1 MGKRGEGGAGSR
13 GYFGVECYGVGR
25 ILREKARYTEE
36 AVLSLVCVEVAAS
49 SFDQG
54 SRFEKMK
61 HNRREL
67 EGVEVFRSV
76 ILQFFLGQWRN

>member
-1 MGKRGEGGAGSR
+1 M
-13 GYFGVECYGVGR
+13 YVIV
-25 ILREKARYTEE
+25 T
-36 AVLSLVCVEVAAS
+36 AS

-67 EGVEVFRSV
+67 EGVVVFRIV
-76 ILQFFLGQWRN
+76 ISSTFPWLVL

>member
-1 MGKRGEGGAGSR
+1 M
-13 GYFGVECYGVGR
+13 V
-25 ILREKARYTEE
+25 RYTEE

-61 HNRREL
+61 HNCIEL
-67 EGVEVFRSV
+67 EGESVFRIV
-76 ILQFFLGQWRN
+76 IPSIFPWLVEE

>member
-1 MGKRGEGGAGSR
+1 MC
-13 GYFGVECYGVGR
+13 VIV
-25 ILREKARYTEE
+25 
-36 AVLSLVCVEVAAS
+36 AVT

-67 EGVEVFRSV
+67 EGVVVFKIV
-76 ILQFFLGQWRN
+76 ISSILPWLVLVDSGGIS

>member
-1 MGKRGEGGAGSR
+1 M
-13 GYFGVECYGVGR
+13 
-25 ILREKARYTEE
+25 
-36 AVLSLVCVEVAAS
+36 CVIVAAS

-67 EGVEVFRSV
+67 EGVEVFRIV
-76 ILQFFLGQWRN
+76 IPSIFPWLVEE

>member
-1 MGKRGEGGAGSR
+1 MGKRGKGAGSR
-13 GYFGVECYGVGR
+13 GCCGVVCYGVGR

-61 HNRREL
+61 HNRRES
-67 EGVEVFRSV
+67 EGVVVFRIV
-76 ILQFFLGQWRN
+76 ISSTFPWLVEE

>member
-1 MGKRGEGGAGSR
+1 M
-13 GYFGVECYGVGR
+13 YVIV
-25 ILREKARYTEE
+25 T
-36 AVLSLVCVEVAAS
+36 AS

-67 EGVEVFRSV
+67 EGVVVFRIVISSTFPWLVEELARAHLESRGREELKSV
-76 ILQFFLGQWRN
+76 L